1 MSNGPRVSQG
11 ERLPSVLVVEDDFVV
26 RAVAVA
32 HLEES
37 GFSIVEAQ
45 TADEAM
51 VILRDDRSIAAVFSD
66 VQMPGSMDGI
76 ALAQWLAR
84 MSQGQGA
91 FDLGKDGPGQIIG
104 MALYRKALFAGGNG
118 AGVAQSPRRS
128 SGKLGLRSIRSAT
141 AMVHWPFPH
150 ARKDACPQIL
160 AATPAMMSKQFN
172 GSTLLRRSSI
182 SCVELR
188 VWASP
193 PSPGMTE
200 QGGSPAQ

>member
-11 ERLPSVLVVEDDFVV
+11 ERLPSVLIVEDDFLV

-84 MSQGQGA
+84 
-91 FDLGKDGPGQIIG
+91 
-104 MALYRKALFAGGNG
+104 
-118 AGVAQSPRRS
+118 
-128 SGKLGLRSIRSAT
+128 
-141 AMVHWPFPH
+141 
-150 ARKDACPQIL
+150 ACPNVKVLLTSGRMDPDKSVGWHFL
-160 AATPAMMSKQFN
+160 AKPYRLEELERKLRN
-172 GSTLLRRSSI
+172 LLVAHPES
-182 SCVELR
+182 
-188 VWASP
+188 
-193 PSPGMTE
+193 
-200 QGGSPAQ
+200 

>member
-1 MSNGPRVSQG
+1 MRNGATVSQG
-11 ERLPSVLVVEDDFVV
+11 ERLPSVLIVEDDFLV

-84 MSQGQGA
+84 MYPNVKV
-91 FDLGKDGPGQIIG
+91 L
-104 MALYRKALFAGGNG
+104 LT
-118 AGVAQSPRRS
+118 
-128 SGKLGLRSIRSAT
+128 SGRLDPDKSVGWCFIAKPYSLEEMER
-141 AMVHWPFPH
+141 
-150 ARKDACPQIL
+150 
-160 AATPAMMSKQFN
+160 
-172 GSTLLRRSSI
+172 
-182 SCVELR
+182 ELR
-188 VWASP
+188 NLLASCP
-193 PSPGMTE
+193 ES
-200 QGGSPAQ
+200 

>member
-1 MSNGPRVSQG
+1 M
-11 ERLPSVLVVEDDFVV
+11 VVEDDFLV

-84 MSQGQGA
+84 MYPNVKVLLTSGRMEPDKSMGWNFLAKPYRLEELERFQRVTIGRELKMIELKKEILVLQASAGERTS
-91 FDLGKDGPGQIIG
+91 DGPGSQN
-104 MALYRKALFAGGNG
+104 LRPG
-118 AGVAQSPRRS
+118 AA
-128 SGKLGLRSIRSAT
+128 
-141 AMVHWPFPH
+141 
-150 ARKDACPQIL
+150 
-160 AATPAMMSKQFN
+160 
-172 GSTLLRRSSI
+172 
-182 SCVELR
+182 
-188 VWASP
+188 
-193 PSPGMTE
+193 
-200 QGGSPAQ
+200 

>member
-1 MSNGPRVSQG
+1 MSKGAAVSHG
-11 ERLPSVLVVEDDFVV
+11 ERLPFVLVVEDDFLV

-84 MSQGQGA
+84 
-91 FDLGKDGPGQIIG
+91 
-104 MALYRKALFAGGNG
+104 
-118 AGVAQSPRRS
+118 
-128 SGKLGLRSIRSAT
+128 
-141 AMVHWPFPH
+141 
-150 ARKDACPQIL
+150 ACPNV
-160 AATPAMMSKQFN
+160 MV
-172 GSTLLRRSSI
+172 LLTSGRTDPDKSVGWRFIAKPYSLEEMER
-182 SCVELR
+182 ELR
-188 VWASP
+188 NLLASRP
-193 PSPGMTE
+193 ES
-200 QGGSPAQ
+200 

>member
-11 ERLPSVLVVEDDFVV
+11 ERLPSVLIVEDDFLV

-66 VQMPGSMDGI
+66 VQMPGNMDGI

-84 MSQGQGA
+84 TCPNVKV
-91 FDLGKDGPGQIIG
+91 L
-104 MALYRKALFAGGNG
+104 LT
-118 AGVAQSPRRS
+118 
-128 SGKLGLRSIRSAT
+128 SGRMDPDKTGEWRFIAKPYSLEEMEG
-141 AMVHWPFPH
+141 
-150 ARKDACPQIL
+150 
-160 AATPAMMSKQFN
+160 
-172 GSTLLRRSSI
+172 
-182 SCVELR
+182 ELR
-188 VWASP
+188 NLLVARPES
-193 PSPGMTE
+193 
-200 QGGSPAQ
+200 

>member
-1 MSNGPRVSQG
+1 MRNGAPVSQG
-11 ERLPSVLVVEDDFVV
+11 GRLPSVLIVEDDFLV

-84 MSQGQGA
+84 TCPKVKVLLTSGRM
-91 FDLGKDGPGQIIG
+91 DPDRPLGW
-104 MALYRKALFAGGNG
+104 RF
-118 AGVAQSPRRS
+118 
-128 SGKLGLRSIRSAT
+128 
-141 AMVHWPFPH
+141 
-150 ARKDACPQIL
+150 L
-160 AATPAMMSKQFN
+160 AKPYS
-172 GSTLLRRSSI
+172 LEELER
-182 SCVELR
+182 ELR
-188 VWASP
+188 NLLAFRPES
-193 PSPGMTE
+193 
-200 QGGSPAQ
+200 

>member
-11 ERLPSVLVVEDDFVV
+11 ERLPSVLVVEDDFMV

-84 MSQGQGA
+84 TCPKVKVPLPREGWTRTNHWDGALSQSPIRWRKWSGSCA
-91 FDLGKDGPGQIIG
+91 ISSSLV
-104 MALYRKALFAGGNG
+104 RKARTALN
-118 AGVAQSPRRS
+118 SPATRNSTDRR
-128 SGKLGLRSIRSAT
+128 
-141 AMVHWPFPH
+141 
-150 ARKDACPQIL
+150 
-160 AATPAMMSKQFN
+160 
-172 GSTLLRRSSI
+172 I

-188 VWASP
+188 VWASLHTRRQAN
-193 PSPGMTE
+193 GRCGRTFR
-200 QGGSPAQ
+200 

>member
-1 MSNGPRVSQG
+1 MSNFNGPRVSQG
-11 ERLPSVLVVEDDFVV
+11 ERLPSVLVVEDDFMV

-84 MSQGQGA
+84 TCPKVKLLLTSGRMDPDKS
-91 FDLGKDGPGQIIG
+91 LGWRFIAKPYSLEE
-104 MALYRKALFAGGNG
+104 MERVLRNLL
-118 AGVAQSPRRS
+118 VARPES
-128 SGKLGLRSIRSAT
+128 
-141 AMVHWPFPH
+141 
-150 ARKDACPQIL
+150 
-160 AATPAMMSKQFN
+160 
-172 GSTLLRRSSI
+172 
-182 SCVELR
+182 
-188 VWASP
+188 
-193 PSPGMTE
+193 
-200 QGGSPAQ
+200 

>member
-1 MSNGPRVSQG
+1 MGNRAAVSPG
-11 ERLPSVLVVEDDFVV
+11 ERLPSVLVVEDDFLV

-84 MSQGQGA
+84 ACPNVKVLLTSG
-91 FDLGKDGPGQIIG
+91 
-104 MALYRKALFAGGNG
+104 
-118 AGVAQSPRRS
+118 RRDPDKS
-128 SGKLGLRSIRSAT
+128 VGWRVIAKPYSLEEMERELRSL
-141 AMVHWPFPH
+141 
-150 ARKDACPQIL
+150 L
-160 AATPAMMSKQFN
+160 AFRPES
-172 GSTLLRRSSI
+172 
-182 SCVELR
+182 
-188 VWASP
+188 
-193 PSPGMTE
+193 
-200 QGGSPAQ
+200 